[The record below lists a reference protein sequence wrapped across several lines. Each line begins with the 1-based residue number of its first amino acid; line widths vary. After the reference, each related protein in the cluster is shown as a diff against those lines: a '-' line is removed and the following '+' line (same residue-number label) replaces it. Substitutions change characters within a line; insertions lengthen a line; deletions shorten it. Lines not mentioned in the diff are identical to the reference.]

1 MVEADCVV
9 ATNADDSRH
18 FTDSSKNAAAI
29 ILEAAARNSILD
41 IIKECGYDNIII
53 FALLVG
59 SAVRVPMYV
68 LDEKLVREDES
79 VVSATRETQETTV
92 TSLPRCF
99 SETSEEC
106 EIEELALRKAAIL
119 NIGIG

>member
-1 MVEADCVV
+1 M
-9 ATNADDSRH
+9 
-18 FTDSSKNAAAI
+18 I
-29 ILEAAARNSILD
+29 ILS
-41 IIKECGYDNIII
+41 YF

-59 SAVRVPMYV
+59 WTGSVFLCV
-68 LDEKLVREDES
+68 LDEKLREDES